1 LIRSGS
7 ANVLNP
13 NIPIIALTADA
24 FSQTKELTQQVGMN
38 AFITKPINQQE
49 LFTALL
55 NLMSDI
61 PRVNEQEE
69 LSKDEIDY
77 DELERITQGSQEL
90 MEEIIRLYLIELPST
105 VLSMRNHAAD
115 GNWFAITRIA
125 PRLYS
130 MLGNLRLTNLIQL
143 LEGITE
149 SCVGGSNVTF
159 IPAQIEDLAIR
170 LDKVYEQLKESL
182 R

>member
-1 LIRSGS
+1 
-7 ANVLNP
+7 
-13 NIPIIALTADA
+13 
-24 FSQTKELTQQVGMN
+24 
-38 AFITKPINQQE
+38 
-49 LFTALL
+49 
-55 NLMSDI
+55 
-61 PRVNEQEE
+61 
-69 LSKDEIDY
+69 
-77 DELERITQGSQEL
+77 
-90 MEEIIRLYLIELPST
+90 
-105 VLSMRNHAAD
+105 
-115 GNWFAITRIA
+115 
-125 PRLYS
+125 